1 MTLVSPGDDVD
12 AAPINFLSDRT
23 LDRPIGRI
31 LSAAATSIPHNT
43 NTAVPFAAEDYD
55 THGFHDIVTNNTRI
69 APTSTWAGYYA
80 FTAGI
85 IHGSRADYT
94 LVDCFWRKNGSI
106 LVPPGNRRQLA
117 ATAAAGFQGVT
128 AVCQVFLDPA
138 AGDYMEVLALHV
150 NTAAVAQN
158 LAFSSPLIATAEW
171 RFMRR

>member
-12 AAPINFLSDRT
+12 AAPINFMADRT
-23 LDRPIGRI
+23 IDRPIGRI
-31 LSAAATSIPHNT
+31 LSAAATSIPNNT
-43 NTAVPFAAEDYD
+43 VTAVPFAAEDYD
-55 THGFHDIVTNNTRI
+55 THSFHDIVTNNTRVT
-69 APTSTWAGYYA
+69 PTAAWPGYYA

-117 ATAAAGFQGVT
+117 ATAAGFQGVT

-138 AGDYMEVLALHV
+138 AGDYMEVLALQL
-150 NTAAVAQN
+150 NGAAAAQA
-158 LAFSSPLIATAEW
+158 LAFSSPLVATAEW